1 MSKAKKYDLIA
12 PTSMGLRLFPE
23 NRQAV
28 EVSRKFL
35 LQSTSAESNVLQ
47 ISASLGLRTKVLTA
61 FVESNLMAQ
70 FLKNDL
76 RMRGIEYD
84 APEIDAGGPWG
95 YRHQINIADSGFGES
110 RQYVVTPQ
118 L

>member
-1 MSKAKKYDLIA
+1 
-12 PTSMGLRLFPE
+12 
-23 NRQAV
+23 
-28 EVSRKFL
+28 
-35 LQSTSAESNVLQ
+35 
-47 ISASLGLRTKVLTA
+47 
-61 FVESNLMAQ
+61 MAQ